1 MFKEVKQEVTKHS
14 QKFAV
19 TQKTTTPTL
28 QGSHW
33 IWSEESLRSGFH
45 LPSHF
50 HWKSRSLS
58 RAAGHVEVV
67 SGTEL
72 N

>member
-1 MFKEVKQEVTKHS
+1 MLKEVKQEVTKHLG
-14 QKFAV
+14 KFAV

-28 QGSHW
+28 QTSHW
-33 IWSEESLRSGFH
+33 TWIQQSLWSSLR

-50 HWKSRSLS
+50 HRQNRSLRRGS
-58 RAAGHVEVV
+58 WACEVV